1 MQDPQELTDLG
12 ESADHTAILDEM
24 YDHLLH
30 WATRNSQRQ
39 TKSKQQIINMRKG
52 KATGIVIG
60 AYDESD
66 MPERATLKYRNRTAP
81 HWRDRHG
88 NSAGRNP
95 AKLNSLRRKQRPQA
109 AIPQVGTGSAL
120 LLITNIPGE
129 PLPAEAG
136 AAPPILPGSGFH
148 PAAF

>member
-1 MQDPQELTDLG
+1 MEDANMIMVATKRWKLVHFLGGFRPMLFDLEQDPQELTDLG
-12 ESADHTAILDEM
+12 ESADHAAILDEM

-39 TKSKQQIINMRKG
+39 TRSKQQIINMRRG

-60 AYDESD
+60 AWDESD

-88 NSAGRNP
+88 KPAGP
-95 AKLNSLRRKQRPQA
+95 K
-109 AIPQVGTGSAL
+109 
-120 LLITNIPGE
+120 
-129 PLPAEAG
+129 
-136 AAPPILPGSGFH
+136 SG
-148 PAAF
+148 